1 MESLQHPRY
10 SYARP
15 SRIGLTAL
23 CVLALWLP
31 VTQARTPGQ
40 PAAIHRENLQPVA
53 YRTQSIVTHTRPEVH
68 AALQSEVAFVQ
79 NLKTSAVLYEKNSDK
94 VQPIASISKL
104 MTALLIVESG
114 LPMNQELTIADADI
128 DRMRHSRSRLPVG
141 TRLTRTTMLHLA
153 LMASENRAAHALART
168 WPGGE
173 AAFVRAMNDKA
184 RELGMRHTQ
193 FVEPTGLSS
202 ENISSP
208 RDLVKLLRATS
219 HQPLIH
225 QYTTDSTQIISIGRG
240 RKLTYQNT
248 NRLVKRDDW
257 NIQISKTGFI
267 NEAGECLVMLA
278 RIGHQ
283 DLAIILLDSSGRYSR
298 IGDAVRVRTL
308 VENNPTLAMM

>member
-1 MESLQHPRY
+1 MALLQKFRRP
-10 SYARP
+10 YAHLACT
-15 SRIGLTAL
+15 GLTVL
-23 CVLALWLP
+23 CLLALWLP
-31 VTQARTPGQ
+31 GTQARTPAQ
-40 PAAIHRENLQPVA
+40 LATIHQQNLQPVA
-53 YRTQSIVTHTRPEVH
+53 YHPRSAATHAHPPAHTT
-68 AALQSEVAFVQ
+68 LLSEVAFVQ

-104 MTALLIVESG
+104 MTALLIVQSN
-114 LPMNQELTIADADI
+114 LRMDQELEITDADI

-141 TRLTRTTMLHLA
+141 TKLTRATMLHLA

-168 WPGGE
+168 WPGGKT
-173 AAFVRAMNDKA
+173 AFVRAMNDKA
-184 RELGMRHTQ
+184 RALGMRHTQ

-202 ENISSP
+202 DNVSSP
-208 RDLVKLLRATS
+208 RDLVQLLKATS

-225 QYTTDSTQIISIGRG
+225 QYTTDTTQTIDIGRG

-248 NRLVKRDDW
+248 NRLVKQNDW

>member
-1 MESLQHPRY
+1 MESLRLLR
-10 SYARP
+10 RP
-15 SRIGLTAL
+15 HVRIACVGLTAL
-23 CVLALWLP
+23 CLLALWLP
-31 VTQARTPGQ
+31 GTQARTPAQ
-40 PAAIHRENLQPVA
+40 LATIHLENLQPVA
-53 YRTQSIVTHTRPEVH
+53 YDARSTTARTRPEAH
-68 AALQSEVAFVQ
+68 AALRSEVAFVQ

-114 LPMNQELTIADADI
+114 LPMDQELDITDADV
-128 DRMRHSRSRLPVG
+128 DRMRHSRSRLRVG

-184 RELGMRHTQ
+184 RALGMRHTQ

-202 ENISSP
+202 ENVSSP
-208 RDLVKLLRATS
+208 RDLVKLLKATS

-225 QYTTDSTQIISIGRG
+225 KYTTDATQVVDIGRG
-240 RKLTYQNT
+240 RTLTYQNT

-278 RIGHQ
+278 RIGEQ